1 MDKHWTWKH
10 QYKLFAAI
18 IRLADAIV
26 IIVTSYTAPS
36 TVMLTF
42 IAVLNA
48 SQDGM
53 NLPVVFLQVLLSV

>member
-10 QYKLFAAI
+10 QYKLFAAFI
-18 IRLADAIV
+18 PLADAIV
-26 IIVTSYTAPS
+26 IIVTSYTAAS

-42 IAVLNA
+42 IAVFNA

-53 NLPVVFLQVLLSV
+53 NLPLVFLQVLLSV

>member
-18 IRLADAIV
+18 IPLADAIV
-26 IIVTSYTAPS
+26 IILTSYTAPS

-42 IAVLNA
+42 IAVFNA

-53 NLPVVFLQVLLSV
+53 NLPLVFLQVLLSG